1 MIPTCQNQATEA
13 HIFKPAELLHFRTGG
28 RSARGD
34 MENRIKE
41 QQLDLYADRTSTQYM
56 DSNQLRLWFAT
67 FAYFLIER
75 IRTLSLKD
83 TQLAKA
89 TAGTIRLKLFKIA
102 ANLTVS
108 LRRIYIRLASAC
120 PMREVFEK
128 AHQRLMALG
137 HAFA

>member
-1 MIPTCQNQATEA
+1 
-13 HIFKPAELLHFRTGG
+13 
-28 RSARGD
+28 

-41 QQLDLYADRTSTQYM
+41 QQIDLFADRTSTHHM

-75 IRTLSLKD
+75 IRTLTLQG

-102 ANLTVS
+102 ANLTIS
-108 LRRIYIRLASAC
+108 CRRIYVRLASAC
-120 PMREVFEK
+120 PMRNVF
-128 AHQRLMALG
+128 ATSHQRLMALSR
-137 HAFA
+137 AFA